1 MATVTATEKYAANPA
16 TLPEG
21 TLVELF
27 FQPIDRFNRPDAPQ
41 HRSAAGWQS
50 ISHAQ
55 LLDDVRAIAAAFEA
69 RGVKSGDRVG
79 LLSENRPEWA
89 HTDYALLCLGALVV
103 PLYGTLP
110 PNQIAFILKD
120 AGVRAVVV
128 SNPDQLAKI
137 LEIAGELTQLEFM
150 VVFDAPAQLPPRVHA

>member
-27 FQPIDRFNRPDAPQ
+27 FRPIDTVNRPDPQ
-41 HRSAAGWQS
+41 LYRSASGWQT
-50 ISHAQ
+50 IGHAQ
-55 LLDDVRAIAAAFEA
+55 LLDDVRAISAAFEA
-69 RGVKSGDRVG
+69 RGIKSGDRVG
-79 LLSENRPEWA
+79 LLSENRPEWS

-103 PLYGTLP
+103 PIYGTLP

-120 AGVRAVVV
+120 A
-128 SNPDQLAKI
+128 
-137 LEIAGELTQLEFM
+137 
-150 VVFDAPAQLPPRVHA
+150 